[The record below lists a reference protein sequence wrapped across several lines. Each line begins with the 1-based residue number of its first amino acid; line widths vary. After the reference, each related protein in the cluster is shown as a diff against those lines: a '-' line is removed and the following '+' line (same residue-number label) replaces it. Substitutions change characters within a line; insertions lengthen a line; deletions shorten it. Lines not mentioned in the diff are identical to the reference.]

1 MSAHSA
7 LTFSEM
13 ENVGTVR
20 YLVNYCTGKSFHND
34 GSLFVDVRTFSNKR
48 VKAKFIKSLIADG
61 YKRS

>member
-34 GSLFVDVRTFSNKR
+34 GSLFVDVRTFQ
-48 VKAKFIKSLIADG
+48 
-61 YKRS
+61 